1 MTSSS
6 VSFLSVSGPPP
17 SSSMRFAAACL
28 RTNYSSLLPR
38 RSRNPWFFTSD
49 RQLPRWWWIL
59 SLLCFLLYRN
69 WEKKFTKFDQVFA
82 KQKISIHFT
91 PNLFVLGACMPSGC
105 CLSSFCLCFF
115 SWVLGSSL
123 WFGFSACRIANS
135 DLGFLFFS
143 GESVNYCDFTY
154 CWSLGFGFWVGM
166 VLEVLF

>member
-59 SLLCFLLYRN
+59 SLLCFLVYRN
-69 WEKKFTKFDQVFA
+69 WEKKNRQIWSIFCQTENFHPFYSQYVCAWRMHAFGLLSLFFFVF
-82 KQKISIHFT
+82 
-91 PNLFVLGACMPSGC
+91 V
-105 CLSSFCLCFF
+105 FF

-123 WFGFSACRIANS
+123 GFGFSACRIANS
-135 DLGFLFFS
+135 DLGFRYFPVILWIIVILLIA
-143 GESVNYCDFTY
+143 G
-154 CWSLGFGFWVGM
+154 L
-166 VLEVLF
+166 